1 MKRVFFIIVALCFAA
16 LALQAQ
22 EKKATPAKK
31 TLTPAQK
38 KQVEVLKKNKD
49 VKRDNKAF
57 VKAFYAPV
65 LESCETLRKK
75 NRELADKMRDISQK
89 AVVQGKPSNML
100 KYDNYRKIYEE
111 ANTALGGIE
120 EAIKKGNT
128 ADTAKGIEEYIRV
141 EGKLKSQ
148 NLELAPRQWFSVKE
162 AEKVAFGK

>member
-1 MKRVFFIIVALCFAA
+1 MKKLLAIIVSLLFAA

-22 EKKATPAKK
+22 EKKTAPAKK
-31 TLTPAQK
+31 TLTPTQK

-65 LESCETLRKK
+65 QESAAELRKK

-111 ANTALGGIE
+111 ANTALDNIE
-120 EAIKKGNT
+120 TAIKKGNT
-128 ADTAKGIEEYIRV
+128 AETTKGIEEYIRV

-148 NLELAPRQWFSVKE
+148 NLELAPRQWFSIKE
-162 AEKVAFGK
+162 AEKAAFGK